1 MDSGFPKFYIVNILL
16 LYFFTFLPFV
26 IAYCFP
32 SLDIAIHPIVVMI
45 YIAISMFLSG
55 LGESILEVWYYK
67 KKKRQKDNTVKPVK
81 K

>member
-26 IAYCFP
+26 AAYCFP
-32 SLDIAIHPIVVMI
+32 SLDTDVHPIIVMI

-55 LGESILEVWYYK
+55 LGEGLLEVWYYK
-67 KKKRQKDNTVKPVK
+67 RKRAKETKEGENNP
-81 K
+81 